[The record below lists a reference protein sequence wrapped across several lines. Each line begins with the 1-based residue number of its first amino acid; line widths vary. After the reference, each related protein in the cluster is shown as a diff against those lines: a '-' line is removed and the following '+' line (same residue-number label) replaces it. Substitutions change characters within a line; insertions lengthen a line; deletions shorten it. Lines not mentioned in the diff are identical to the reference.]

1 MTSHVTHVGMHW
13 RKMAEYTRVIQ
24 DAAQESGCDS
34 DGDLLVIDVVIGRLG
49 SNCCECRPKLSNSV
63 DLINPEV
70 RNLSNIFGVI
80 LTCHSVLLCQ
90 SN

>member
-1 MTSHVTHVGMHW
+1 MPDGKWLSTL
-13 RKMAEYTRVIQ
+13 VIQ

-34 DGDLLVIDVVIGRLG
+34 DGDLLVINVVIGRLG
-49 SNCCECRPKLSNSV
+49 SNCCECHPKLSNSV

-70 RNLSNIFGVI
+70 RNVTIFGVI
-80 LTCHSVLLCQ
+80 LTCHFVLLCQ